1 MSTSTDKKL
10 HDMLVALDRSLV
22 EVTQTAEAA
31 RAGIRQ
37 RALAPYYDYRASL
50 DEYEA
55 LVLVIRNMIGLEP
68 GPAGEQA
75 KQIMLERERE
85 VLALTIRSSLDIFF
99 SLSAI
104 PNLSLGV
111 RECFTQELRSL
122 KTAERRVS
130 AEVHQGSLSPDLEH
144 DLMTARE
151 ILGEILEKAP
161 VMLDFDEQ
169 KKKKPT
175 PRPPGSSA

>member
-1 MSTSTDKKL
+1 MSAPTEKKL

-22 EVTQTAEAA
+22 EVTRTAEAA
-31 RAGIRQ
+31 RTGVRQ
-37 RALAPYYDYRASL
+37 RALSPYYDYRAAL

-55 LVLVIRNMIGLEP
+55 LVLVIRNMIGVEP
-68 GPAGEQA
+68 GPMAEQA

-130 AEVHQGSLSPDLEH
+130 AEVHRGSLSPDLEH

-151 ILGEILEKAP
+151 ILSEILEKAP

-169 KKKKPT
+169 KKKKKPT
-175 PRPPGSSA
+175 PRPADS